1 MQYRYNLLVFFFLF
15 PENIKTVERSDI
27 ACNAENIEVFLPQS
41 LIHTTSSITWLDPN
55 CSIAFNGTHFI
66 SKILHDQCGTTV
78 SLTQSNVIFENKII
92 VHPFKTENSVLDFGT
107 TPTEILVKCIYPRTE
122 MTMSSYQPVKQQV
135 RVYEK
140 RFGHLNIDMR
150 QYETNQF
157 KHALNDL
164 STPREIE
171 LSSDI
176 FISVG
181 LPKRD
186 TPGLGIRL
194 DTCIATKTSTPY
206 DNVFI
211 TLIENGCS
219 KVNFIHFLPSPA
231 NEARFSLKT
240 FQFTSSQSNVV
251 YIHCQAV
258 VCLANSPQCST
269 DCSSSRRTERDVSPD
284 TSHLLSMGPLMFVT
298 KSKRELH
305 MIHEPQEASSNVV
318 ANIIA
323 GVSATV
329 AMVAVAFAALSR
341 RRTKSVQFKDNRK
354 SIDT

>member
-1 MQYRYNLLVFFFLF
+1 MCNTEIIYWGFFLF

-164 STPREIE
+164 STAREIE

-186 TPGLGIRL
+186 TPGLGIHL

-211 TLIENGCS
+211 TLIENGQVELFENIF
-219 KVNFIHFLPSPA
+219 KIFINSA
-231 NEARFSLKT
+231 KNASNETLLDPFKQASLIFSS
-240 FQFTSSQSNVV
+240 FRES
-251 YIHCQAV
+251 
-258 VCLANSPQCST
+258 CL
-269 DCSSSRRTERDVSPD
+269 
-284 TSHLLSMGPLMFVT
+284 
-298 KSKRELH
+298 
-305 MIHEPQEASSNVV
+305 I
-318 ANIIA
+318 
-323 GVSATV
+323 
-329 AMVAVAFAALSR
+329 
-341 RRTKSVQFKDNRK
+341 
-354 SIDT
+354 

>member
-1 MQYRYNLLVFFFLF
+1 M
-15 PENIKTVERSDI
+15 
-27 ACNAENIEVFLPQS
+27 
-41 LIHTTSSITWLDPN
+41 TWLDPN

-78 SLTQSNVIFENKII
+78 GLSQSNVIFENKII

-107 TPTEILVKCIYPRTE
+107 APTEISVKCIYPRAE

-135 RVYEK
+135 RLYEK
-140 RFGHLNIDMR
+140 RFGHLDIDMR
-150 QYETNQF
+150 QFETNQF
-157 KHALNDL
+157 KHALNDF
-164 STPREIE
+164 STPRKLE

-181 LPKRD
+181 LPTGD
-186 TPGLGIRL
+186 TSGLGVHL
-194 DTCIATKTSTPY
+194 DTKSASKWLRNLARLSNELDCFGLP
-206 DNVFI
+206 FR
-211 TLIENGCS
+211 CS
-219 KVNFIHFLPSPA
+219 KVNFVHFLPSPA

-258 VCLANSPQCST
+258 VCLANSSQCST
-269 DCSSSRRTERDVSPD
+269 DCSPSRRTKRDVSSD

-298 KSKRELH
+298 KRERELH
-305 MIHEPQEASSNVV
+305 IIPDPQKASSNVV

-329 AMVAVAFAALSR
+329 AMVAVVYAALSR
-341 RRTKSVQFKDNRK
+341 RRINSLQFKDNDK
-354 SIDT
+354 TNF

>member
-1 MQYRYNLLVFFFLF
+1 M
-15 PENIKTVERSDI
+15 TVERSDI
-27 ACNAENIEVFLPQS
+27 ACNAENIEVFLPKS
-41 LIHTTSSITWLDPN
+41 LIHSTSSMTWLDPN

-78 SLTQSNVIFENKII
+78 GLSQSNVIFENKII

-107 TPTEILVKCIYPRTE
+107 TPTEISVKCIYPRAE

-135 RVYEK
+135 RLYEK
-140 RFGHLNIDMR
+140 RFGHLDIDMR

-164 STPREIE
+164 STPRKLE

-181 LPKRD
+181 LPTGD
-186 TPGLGIRL
+186 TSGLGVHL

-219 KVNFIHFLPSPA
+219 KVNFVHFLPSPA

-258 VCLANSPQCST
+258 VCLANSSQCST
-269 DCSSSRRTERDVSPD
+269 DCSPSRRTKRDVSSD

-298 KSKRELH
+298 KRERELH
-305 MIHEPQEASSNVV
+305 ITPDPQKASSNVV

-329 AMVAVAFAALSR
+329 AMVAVVYAALSR
-341 RRTKSVQFKDNRK
+341 RRINSVQFKDNRNDNEK
-354 SIDT
+354 TNF

>member
-1 MQYRYNLLVFFFLF
+1 MQYRNNLLGFFLF

-186 TPGLGIRL
+186 TPGLGIHL

-211 TLIENGCS
+211 TLIENGQVELFENIF
-219 KVNFIHFLPSPA
+219 KIFINSA
-231 NEARFSLKT
+231 KNASNETLLDPFKQASLIFS
-240 FQFTSSQSNVV
+240 FFRES
-251 YIHCQAV
+251 
-258 VCLANSPQCST
+258 CL
-269 DCSSSRRTERDVSPD
+269 
-284 TSHLLSMGPLMFVT
+284 
-298 KSKRELH
+298 
-305 MIHEPQEASSNVV
+305 I
-318 ANIIA
+318 
-323 GVSATV
+323 
-329 AMVAVAFAALSR
+329 
-341 RRTKSVQFKDNRK
+341 
-354 SIDT
+354 

>member
-1 MQYRYNLLVFFFLF
+1 M
-15 PENIKTVERSDI
+15 TVERSDI
-27 ACNAENIEVFLPQS
+27 ACNAENIEVFLPKS
-41 LIHTTSSITWLDPN
+41 LIHSTSSMTWLDPN

-78 SLTQSNVIFENKII
+78 GLSQSNVIFENKII

-107 TPTEILVKCIYPRTE
+107 TPTEISVKCIYPRAE

-140 RFGHLNIDMR
+140 RFGHLDIDMR

-164 STPREIE
+164 STPRKLE

-181 LPKRD
+181 LPTGD
-186 TPGLGIRL
+186 TSGLGVHL

-219 KVNFIHFLPSPA
+219 KVNFVHFLPSPA

-240 FQFTSSQSNVV
+240 FQFTSTQSNVV

-258 VCLANSPQCST
+258 VCLVNSSQCST
-269 DCSSSRRTERDVSPD
+269 DCSPSRRTKRDVSSD

-298 KSKRELH
+298 KRERELH
-305 MIHEPQEASSNVV
+305 IIPDPQKASSNVV

-329 AMVAVAFAALSR
+329 AMVAVVYAALSR
-341 RRTKSVQFKDNRK
+341 RRINSLQFKDNDK
-354 SIDT
+354 TNF